1 MSTRITED
9 YPGVITLRDAKLED
23 AGIYECR
30 ASNIAGETTL
40 STTLEIQQQ
49 PSIKLYP
56 DIQSFDLT
64 EGDELKF
71 NCIATGV
78 PTPSVTIKTPDGAP
92 RLEVRTSEIHR
103 DQGEASISHYNV
115 QRNQAGLYECVATN
129 DAGQDVRYIQVNV
142 AVKRGDAGM
151 ISLLSFFWI
160 WRFFTISKLT
170 FSFHFPTFYI
180 KSQEMDIWD
189 QKLVLLN
196 CPSLACH
203 SFQN

>member
-1 MSTRITED
+1 MSCRTLSGSPHPTVTWVRRDGQRLSSRITED
-9 YPGVITLRDAKLED
+9 YPGVITLRDAQLED

-30 ASNIAGETTL
+30 ASNIAGETSL
-40 STTLEIQQQ
+40 STTLELQQQ

-78 PTPSVTIKTPDGAP
+78 PTPTVTIKSPDGVP
-92 RLEVRTSEIHR
+92 RVEVRTSEIHR
-103 DQGEASISHYNV
+103 DQGEASVSHYNI

-160 WRFFTISKLT
+160 WHFFTISKLA
-170 FSFHFPTFYI
+170 FSF
-180 KSQEMDIWD
+180 
-189 QKLVLLN
+189 
-196 CPSLACH
+196 
-203 SFQN
+203 SFLTLYK